1 MLFVFF
7 FSLMSTFFFR
17 LCYPS
22 HPVSVAVTFVC
33 TFSSLS
39 TDRPTN
45 LYIGSLFVYEYL
57 DLSNVNAW
65 ILDYI
70 PSSSYWN
77 FPVLS
82 FLLKVHLR
90 LVSNLLKH
98 KDSNKG
104 AKPKG
109 LLKISILDIKVNT
122 EGIKT
127 RNVTAAYY
135 FPIFLTYL
143 RFCVCYPVQ

>member
-1 MLFVFF
+1 
-7 FSLMSTFFFR
+7 MSTFFFR

-22 HPVSVAVTFVC
+22 HPVSVAITFVC
-33 TFSSLS
+33 TFSNLS
-39 TDRPTN
+39 TDRTTN
-45 LYIGSLFVYEYL
+45 LYIGSPYVYEYL

-77 FPVLS
+77 FPVL

-98 KDSNKG
+98 EDGNEE
-104 AKPKG
+104 AKPKR
-109 LLKISILDIKVNT
+109 LLKISILDVKVNT

-135 FPIFLTYL
+135 SRFSWPISDF
-143 RFCVCYPVQ
+143 VCATLCSSIR